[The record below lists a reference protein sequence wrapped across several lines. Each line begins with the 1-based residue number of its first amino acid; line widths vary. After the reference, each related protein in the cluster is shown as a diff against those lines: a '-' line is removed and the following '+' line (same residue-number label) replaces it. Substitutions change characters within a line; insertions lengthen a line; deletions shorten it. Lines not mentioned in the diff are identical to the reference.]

1 MNTFIIIG
9 GRYVNTNNL
18 LFVDAVPNQSEG
30 MDILLVMVGNVVK
43 KVGEVKDG
51 DEAVEFMKSI
61 YDAVEGR

>member
-1 MNTFIIIG
+1 MNIFINIG

-18 LFVDAVPNQSEG
+18 LFVDAVPNQSG
-30 MDILLVMVGNVVK
+30 GIDIILVMVGNVVK
-43 KVGEVKDG
+43 KVEEVKDS

>member
-1 MNTFIIIG
+1 MNIFIIIG

-18 LFVDAVPNQSEG
+18 LFVDAVPNQSG
-30 MDILLVMVGNVVK
+30 GIDIILVMVGNVVK
-43 KVGEVKDG
+43 KVEEVKDS

>member
-18 LFVDAVPNQSEG
+18 LFVDAVPNQSGG
-30 MDILLVMVGNVVK
+30 MDIILVMVGNVVK